1 MKTLHDISQ
10 DGDTPKKRIGRPPN
24 SGVPCP
30 GCGEKG
36 HTVESCP
43 SGEDPKVCY
52 TCGIDKPRDNFYIVC
67 SPEGERRVEGECKAC
82 KVLRSSKKYITPEGR
97 AATII
102 SSAKHSSEVFL
113 TAKDILDMLEE
124 QDWKCYYTGFPLTSD
139 KGFYGFSLD
148 RKDNS
153 DRRYT
158 KENVVICCW
167 GINQMKRDIEFNEF
181 ISLCSDIANNH
192 S

>member
-1 MKTLHDISQ
+1 MKTLPDVPQDRDI
-10 DGDTPKKRIGRPPN
+10 TKKRIGRPPN
-24 SGVPCP
+24 SSAPCSE
-30 GCGEKG
+30 CGERG
-36 HTVESCP
+36 HTVGTCP
-43 SGEDPKVCY
+43 NVEIPKVCY
-52 TCGIDKPRDNFYIVC
+52 TCGVKKPRDNFYTSRSATGGKYI
-67 SPEGERRVEGECKAC
+67 RGECKAC
-82 KVLRSSKKYITPEGR
+82 KGLRSSKKYITPEGR

-124 QDWKCYYTGFPLTSD
+124 QGWKCYYTGLPLTSET
-139 KGFYGFSLD
+139 GFYGFSVD
-148 RKDNS
+148 RKNNQ
-153 DRRYT
+153 DRSYT

-167 GINQMKRDIEFNEF
+167 GINQMKKDIEFNEF